1 MRGLA
6 RVGCSMR
13 GVRVPRG
20 AVTAGARRTS
30 CESARGCGS
39 VVCPSGNFAF
49 AGTRGGMEV
58 AAVLRGRP
66 RPRLGAM
73 TVGVGTGSPGAR
85 RASSRRRQADG
96 GRARSGRNDD
106 GDARR
111 RRCGA
116 DATCGRRGRGTDGK
130 TRDAVGAGPAAG
142 IRCAD
147 VALTDVRAED
157 DADELTTDARDAD
170 VALTSAAGI

>member
-30 CESARGCGS
+30 CGRGADS
-39 VVCPSGNFAF
+39 VVCPLENV

-73 TVGVGTGSPGAR
+73 AVGVGTGSPGAR

-116 DATCGRRGRGTDGK
+116 DATCGRRGRGADGK

-147 VALTDVRAED
+147 VALTDVRTED

-170 VALTSAAGI
+170 AALTSAAGI